1 MQGELSAGTTVAI
14 LVSILG
20 VALAGAWVWALR
32 TRLWRRDQELIQE
45 LRRHAWRD
53 ALTGL
58 TNRAAFNDTLSAW
71 VAEHHPPSSGVGLL
85 LVDLDRFKTVN
96 DTWGHSY
103 GDALLALIAGRLES
117 VMPDGGCLARV
128 GGDEFAM
135 LLRQVD
141 VQTALA
147 LAERVVAEVAVPADL
162 GGVTVSA
169 ELSIGVAHAPTDGST
184 GESLLRGA
192 DLATYAAKTSSSSV
206 CRYRPDMLES
216 TGESLQLAMELPS
229 ALDAGELTLWF
240 QPIVNLQ
247 TLEIVGVEG
256 LVRWVHPRLGVLT
269 PDRFLH
275 LLELSRDQHRFATMT
290 IEQAIRLVAG
300 AREQGHELFV
310 TVNLGPSSFLD
321 TGLPAL
327 ISALLATYD
336 VPASQLIL
344 ELTEQH
350 ALGEA
355 GREQAV
361 FAEIARLGVLMA
373 VDDFGTGYS
382 SLDRL
387 RRMPLRLLKI
397 DKSFV
402 TRSGRHAEDHIIVR
416 TVTEL
421 AHLLHLEVVAEGVES
436 PEELERLRSVGCG
449 FGQGWLFAPAL
460 RNDDLYT
467 LLDAKI
473 DLASV
478 ERVRQPASSA
488 GAPAFSALWV
498 SSAERELGT
507 ALVDDHVYD
516 ELGLQLCE
524 RLPFPVFLKSRDGRF
539 VWSNQWH
546 TDHVAEVDSIIDARD
561 IDVHEP
567 AEALQYRQDDL
578 HVINEGVPIVDRIER
593 QERRNGTVVDL
604 RTTKVPINNEA
615 GEVIGL
621 FGYSFELGTVV
632 DGQLQVVASAEPDH
646 PLLASSG

>member
-1 MQGELSAGTTVAI
+1 MQGERAIGLTTAI
-14 LVSILG
+14 LVSILVVTLVG
-20 VALAGAWVWALR
+20 WCISALLAR
-32 TRLWRRDQELIQE
+32 ISRRDQEIIQE
-45 LRRHAWRD
+45 LRRHAWQD

-58 TNRAAFNDTLSAW
+58 ANRAAFNDKLSAW
-71 VAEHHPPSSGVGLL
+71 VEEHHPPSSGVALV

-103 GDALLALIAGRLES
+103 GDALLALIAGRLEA
-117 VMPDGGCLARV
+117 VMPDDGCLARV
-128 GGDEFAM
+128 GGDEFAV
-135 LLRQVD
+135 LLRQAD
-141 VQTALA
+141 VETATA
-147 LAERVVAEVAVPADL
+147 LAERVAAEVAGPADL

-169 ELSIGVAHAPTDGST
+169 ELSVGVAHAPTDGST
-184 GESLLRGA
+184 AESLLRSA
-192 DLATYAAKTSSSSV
+192 DLATYAAKTSQSSV
-206 CRYRPDMLES
+206 CRYRPEMRES
-216 TGESLQLAMELPS
+216 TGESLKLAMELPR

-240 QPIVNLQ
+240 QPVVDLR

-256 LVRWVHPRLGVLT
+256 LVRWAHPRLGVLT

-275 LLELSRDQHRFATMT
+275 LLELSRDQHRFAAMT
-290 IEQAIRLVAG
+290 IEQAIRLLAD
-300 AREQGHELFV
+300 ARDHGHELFV
-310 TVNLGPSSFLD
+310 AVNLGPSSFLD
-321 TGLPAL
+321 TGLPDL
-327 ISALLATYD
+327 IAGLLATYD
-336 VPASQLIL
+336 VPSSQLIL
-344 ELTEQH
+344 ELTERH

-387 RRMPLRLLKI
+387 RRMPLRLLKL

-402 TRSGRHAEDHIIVR
+402 RRSGSHAEDHIIVR

-421 AHLLHLEVVAEGVES
+421 AHLLHLEVVAEGVETA
-436 PEELERLRSVGCG
+436 EELERLRSVGCG
-449 FGQGWLFAPAL
+449 LGQGWLFAPAL
-460 RNDDLYT
+460 REDELFS

-473 DLASV
+473 DLPSI
-478 ERVRQPASSA
+478 ERVPRPASA
-488 GAPAFSALWV
+488 TGVAAFSALWV

-546 TDHVAEVDSIIDARD
+546 SDHVASVDSIIDARD

-567 AEALQYRQDDL
+567 AEALRYRQDDL
-578 HVINEGVPIVDRIER
+578 HVINEGVPIVDRLER
-593 QERRNGTVVDL
+593 QVRRDGTVVDL
-604 RTTKVPINNEA
+604 RTTKVPVNNEA

-632 DGQLQVVASAEPDH
+632 DGQLQVAATHDPDH
-646 PLLASSG
+646 SVLASSG